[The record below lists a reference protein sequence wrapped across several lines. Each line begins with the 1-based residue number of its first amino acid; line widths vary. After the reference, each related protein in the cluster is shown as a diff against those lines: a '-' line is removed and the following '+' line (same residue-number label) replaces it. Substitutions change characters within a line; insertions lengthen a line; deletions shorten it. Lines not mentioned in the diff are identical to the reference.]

1 LASEKTV
8 AKFTDRFKL
17 SYERTEQM
25 ILPTPDFKPAWWC
38 RGAHAQSI
46 IGSLLK
52 TSRVPLNRRRF
63 ETPDGDFLDLDF
75 LESDGNKNSS
85 RVLIVHGLEGSSKSP
100 YVQNLLAEIAR
111 RRLRAVVLN
120 MRMCSGEPNRLKQT
134 YHSGKTED
142 LDFVV
147 SALTENAPEE
157 KLYLV
162 GYSIGGNIV
171 LKWLGEQGEKA
182 ARTIAGAAAVSVP
195 YDLARS
201 VERMDRGFNREV
213 YTRLLMKR
221 LQKKLAAKKKLFPD
235 AIRYD
240 HVEGYKTFAA
250 FDNEVTAPLNGFKDA
265 DDYWRKS
272 SCKSWLKSVKV
283 PTLLIHAEDD
293 PFFPGSLLPL
303 DEIRASGFLKALI
316 SPSGGHIGFV
326 SGRLPWER
334 INWLERTI
342 LDFFA
347 EKNAVAMESP
357 LKRSNI

>member
-1 LASEKTV
+1 
-8 AKFTDRFKL
+8 
-17 SYERTEQM
+17 M
-25 ILPTPDFKPAWWC
+25 ILPPPDFKPAWWC
-38 RGAHAQSI
+38 RSAHAQSI
-46 IGSLLK
+46 FGSVLK
-52 TSRVPLNRRRF
+52 TSRVPLHRKRF

-75 LESDGNKNSS
+75 LELNESKSGP

-111 RRLRAVVLN
+111 RGWRAAVLN
-120 MRMCSGEPNRLKQT
+120 MRMCSGEPNRVKQT

-147 SALTENAPEE
+147 RELAKDHPEE
-157 KLYLV
+157 KMYLV

-182 ARTIAGAAAVSVP
+182 APTIAGAAVVSVP

-213 YTRLLMKR
+213 YTRLLLKR
-221 LQKKLAAKKKLFPD
+221 LLKKLDAKKKIFPE
-235 AIRYD
+235 AIHYNRLARC
-240 HVEGYKTFAA
+240 KTFTA

-265 DDYWRKS
+265 NDYWRKS
-272 SCKSWLKSVKV
+272 SCQPWLKSVKV
-283 PTLLIHAEDD
+283 PALLIHAEDD

-303 DEIRASGFLKALI
+303 EEIRASEFLKALI
-316 SPSGGHIGFV
+316 SSHGGHLGFV
-326 SGRLPWER
+326 SGRSPWQR
-334 INWLERTI
+334 VNWLERTV

-347 EKNAVAMESP
+347 EKNPATEESS
-357 LKRSNI
+357 LERSGT